1 MFALQSLDL
10 NIKDINIIIKFYCLS
25 LGMNL
30 ELLSLLAG
38 VDLSSV
44 FSGAPCYASPLQV
57 LLPVG

>member
-1 MFALQSLDL
+1 MLLDL
-10 NIKDINIIIKFYCLS
+10 LINITIKYYCLC